1 MDYNILIKNAVEKN
15 EVVNLLRGEEEYRIE
30 ISKFTSDVF
39 PTDVNEVLVNCFY
52 KQKDNICNIEN
63 IFFNSLEQLI
73 NGSASDVYIAI
84 LYFDTCIF
92 QEEINK
98 ATFILNKEK
107 FATKLKSAI
116 SVHKEELQ
124 NSVVFA
130 NGMKKINPFKN
141 IQNFN
146 KFYEKYGI
154 SII

>member
-1 MDYNILIKNAVEKN
+1 MNYDILINNAISKN
-15 EVVNLLRGEEEYRIE
+15 EVLKLLRGEKKYE
-30 ISKFTSDVF
+30 IVVSEFSQDIF
-39 PTDVNEVLVNCFY
+39 PTYINGVLINCFY

-63 IFFNSLEQLI
+63 IFYNSLEQLI
-73 NGSASDVYIAI
+73 NGSASDVYIAT
-84 LYFDTCIF
+84 LYFDACIF
-92 QEEINK
+92 QEERNK

-130 NGMKKINPFKN
+130 NGMKKINPFRN